1 VFTSRR
7 FAGNRLAVVHEADR
21 VPDRAMQAFARET
34 GLSETSFLQA
44 PRRVGADYRHRIW
57 MVRHEI
63 PFAGHPSLGAAV
75 AHVRATGRASA
86 TVVQQTG
93 AGLQPVEV
101 ELAGDRARSSML
113 QEPMVLGP
121 ALDPAEV
128 TSLVGLGEDDLEPA
142 LSPRVVG
149 TGVPQLLVVVRDRGA
164 VERCA
169 APPAADLASLVDRHG
184 AVVLYVAAV
193 VGERAHARSFF
204 PGGEDPATGS
214 AAGPLLAYVREHT
227 AIGRLEIA
235 QGVEMGRPARLEAH
249 MDGDRVRVGGDSVVV
264 LEGRV
269 RLDG

>member
-7 FAGNRLAVVHEADR
+7 FTGNRLAVVHEADP

-44 PRRVGADYRHRIW
+44 PRRAGADYRHRIW

-75 AHVRATGRASA
+75 AHVRATGRTSA

-113 QEPMVLGP
+113 QEPVAFGP
-121 ALDPAEV
+121 ALDLAEV
-128 TSLVGLGEDDLEPA
+128 TALLGLDEADLEPA
-142 LSPRVVG
+142 LPPRVVG
-149 TGVPQLLVVVRDRGA
+149 TGVPQVLVVVRDVAA
-164 VERCA
+164 VERCVPPPTEELA
-169 APPAADLASLVDRHG
+169 ALLDRHG

-193 VGERAHARSFF
+193 EGERAHARSFF

-214 AAGPLLAYVREHT
+214 AAGPLLAYVRERT
-227 AIGRLEIA
+227 GIARLEIG
-235 QGVEMGRPARLEAH
+235 QGLEMGRPSRLEAR

-264 LEGRV
+264 VEGRV